1 VKITNNQLL
10 TIQAGLAG
18 LGDMAFEADF
28 ALTVAEA
35 IFAVE
40 EKVKI
45 MEAARKRIVATMCER
60 DANDKPITI
69 PTPNGEAHRLTPEGR
84 DELERLGELEIEVK
98 IPDIKLDAFK
108 SNVGKQKLKPTVLA
122 MLKLVLG

>member
-1 VKITNNQLL
+1 MKITNNQLL

-18 LGDMAFEADF
+18 LGDLAFEADF

-45 MEAARKRIVATMCER
+45 LEAARKRIISTLCER
-60 DANDKPITI
+60 DANDRPISIT
-69 PTPNGEAHRLTPEGR
+69 TPNGEAHRLTPDGR
-84 DELERLGELEIEVK
+84 AELERLGELEIDIR
-98 IPDIKLDAFK
+98 IPDIKLDTFK
-108 SNVGKQKLKPTVLA
+108 ANIGKQKLKPTVLA
-122 MLKLVLG
+122 MLKLILG